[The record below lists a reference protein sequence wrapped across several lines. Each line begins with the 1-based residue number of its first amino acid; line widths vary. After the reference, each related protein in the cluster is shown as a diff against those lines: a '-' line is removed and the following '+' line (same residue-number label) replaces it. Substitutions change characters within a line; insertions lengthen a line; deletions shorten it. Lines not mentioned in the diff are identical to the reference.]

1 LQGELAAQ
9 KATHILG
16 YFLTNQPKPVRWE
29 RLTPLDGSDTTG
41 LLSRGEIEGK
51 SGLLAAYCVNTT
63 IDVNDFAS
71 CFWEPI
77 R

>member
-1 LQGELAAQ
+1 
-9 KATHILG
+9 
-16 YFLTNQPKPVRWE
+16 VRWE